1 MDDFSQELKEYNL
14 KELSQLQKMTEEVR
28 DHWMKMITQ
37 PMNEG
42 MKEALRLSIQ
52 QTEDDLKLILAETE
66 KQKMK

>member
-14 KELSQLQKMTEEVR
+14 KELGQLQKMTEEVR

-37 PMNEG
+37 PVNEG

-52 QTEDDLKLILAETE
+52 QTEDDLKLILAESE